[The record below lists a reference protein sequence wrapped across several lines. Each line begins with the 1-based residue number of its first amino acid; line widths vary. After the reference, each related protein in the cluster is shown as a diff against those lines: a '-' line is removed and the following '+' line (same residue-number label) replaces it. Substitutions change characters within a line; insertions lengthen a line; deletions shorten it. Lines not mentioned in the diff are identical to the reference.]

1 MNWSCNRPSLEKR
14 IYNTLGYDYA
24 KKRTHLRGR
33 AINYHAKAALIVI
46 GNEMALGQK
55 LMCDLDFV

>member
-24 KKRTHLRGR
+24 KKRTYLRGR
-33 AINYHAKAALIVI
+33 AINYHAKAALI

-55 LMCDLDFV
+55 